1 MEHRNLVSVP
11 YGSAGFGNQLS
22 PKLSLMGLPY
32 KEHFGL
38 KQEPFNITA
47 DPAFLYLSRSHREA
61 LAQLSYGIKAR
72 KGFVVLTGEV
82 GTGKTTLINGLLD
95 ELDSDTRTALIFSH
109 IANPFDL
116 LRYTCNEFGLR
127 SPQHS
132 RNDFYEYLA
141 LLNDYLYESYRS
153 GKNCALIIDEAQNL
167 SPEVLESVRLLSNFE
182 TSKDKLLQILLVG
195 QPELSAR
202 LNSQEL
208 RQLKQRVTVRYHLRS
223 LTLKECQAYISSRLQ
238 VAGGDPLLFT
248 PSAIEVIYA
257 CSAGIPRVINVICD
271 GALMTAYNLRK
282 TYIDDSLIRQVAE
295 DLQIAGAVFS
305 GESVTRSTSTTT
317 SPVVNEMPSQPEEVS
332 KPTSQQPPVAK
343 VAQDAGT
350 RSGVVP
356 RIVFDELSVI
366 LIEAMG
372 PMASIVLKDRAA
384 SLGESLDRFPED
396 KLKALIELVSDEI
409 LDPSMRQ
416 DFQQLVQERVM
427 P

>member
-1 MEHRNLVSVP
+1 MNLS
-11 YGSAGFGNQLS
+11 YR
-22 PKLSLMGLPY
+22 
-32 KEHFGL
+32 EHFGL

-116 LRYTCNEFGLR
+116 LRYTCNEFGLK

-132 RNDFYEYLA
+132 RDDFYDYLA
-141 LLNDYLYESYRS
+141 LLNDYLFESYRA

-195 QPELSAR
+195 QPELSTR

-223 LTLKECQAYISSRLQ
+223 LTLKESQAYISSRLQ

-248 PSAIEVIYA
+248 PKAVEAIYA
-257 CSAGIPRVINVICD
+257 CSGGIPRVINVICD
-271 GALMTAYNLRK
+271 GALMTAYGLRK

-295 DLQIAGAVFS
+295 DLQIAGTVS
-305 GESVTRSTSTTT
+305 SNESAMRETTNSTPPITK
-317 SPVVNEMPSQPEEVS
+317 EMPSQPQEIF
-332 KPTSQQPPVAK
+332 KPISQQPSVVKLAESG
-343 VAQDAGT
+343 GT
-350 RSGVVP
+350 RSDFVP

-366 LIEAMG
+366 LVDAMG
-372 PMASIVLKDRAA
+372 PMASIVLKDRVA

-396 KLKALIELVSDEI
+396 KLKPLIELVSDEI

-416 DFQQLVQERVM
+416 DFQNLVQERVM
-427 P
+427 PRVD

>member
-1 MEHRNLVSVP
+1 MN
-11 YGSAGFGNQLS
+11 
-22 PKLSLMGLPY
+22 LPY

-61 LAQLSYGIKAR
+61 LAQLAYGIKAR

-132 RNDFYEYLA
+132 RYDFYEYLA
-141 LLNDYLYESYRS
+141 LLNDYLFESYRS

-167 SPEVLESVRLLSNFE
+167 SSEVLESVRLLSNFE

-195 QPELSAR
+195 QPELSDR

-208 RQLKQRVTVRYHLRS
+208 RQLKQRVTVRYQLRS

-238 VAGGDPLLFT
+238 VAGGDPMLFT
-248 PSAIEVIYA
+248 PKAVEFIYA
-257 CSAGIPRVINVICD
+257 CSGGIPRVINVICD
-271 GALMTAYNLRK
+271 GALMTAYGLRK

-295 DLQIAGAVFS
+295 DLQIGGTVFS
-305 GESVTRSTSTTT
+305 GESVSRNTSKTI
-317 SPVVNEMPSQPEEVS
+317 SPMANELPIQPEEDS
-332 KPTSQQPPVAK
+332 KPTSQQPPVVK
-343 VAQDAGT
+343 VADSSGT

-366 LIEAMG
+366 LVDAMG

-396 KLKALIELVSDEI
+396 KLKALVELVSDEI

-427 P
+427 PRVD

>member
-1 MEHRNLVSVP
+1 MNLS
-11 YGSAGFGNQLS
+11 YR
-22 PKLSLMGLPY
+22 
-32 KEHFGL
+32 EHFGL

-132 RNDFYEYLA
+132 RDDFYEYLA
-141 LLNDYLYESYRS
+141 LLNDYLFESYRS

-167 SPEVLESVRLLSNFE
+167 SSEVLESVRLLSNFE

-195 QPELSAR
+195 QPELSTR

-208 RQLKQRVTVRYHLRS
+208 RQLKQRVTVRYHLRA

-238 VAGGDPLLFT
+238 VAGGDPMLFT
-248 PSAIEVIYA
+248 SKAVEVIYA

-271 GALMTAYNLRK
+271 GALMTAYSLRK
-282 TYIDDSLIRQVAE
+282 TYIDDSLIRQVTE
-295 DLQIAGAVFS
+295 DLQIGGTVFS
-305 GESVTRSTSTTT
+305 GESLSRSPDQTLA
-317 SPVVNEMPSQPEEVS
+317 PMANELPSQPEEVS
-332 KPTSQQPPVAK
+332 RPSSQQPPVVK
-343 VAQDAGT
+343 VEESAGT

-366 LIEAMG
+366 LIDAMG

-384 SLGESLDRFPED
+384 SLGESLDRFPEN

-416 DFQQLVQERVM
+416 DFQQHVQERVM
-427 P
+427 PRVDLD

>member
-1 MEHRNLVSVP
+1 MN
-11 YGSAGFGNQLS
+11 
-22 PKLSLMGLPY
+22 LPY
-32 KEHFGL
+32 REHFGL

-127 SPQHS
+127 SPEHS
-132 RNDFYEYLA
+132 RDDFYEYLA
-141 LLNDYLYESYRS
+141 LLNDYLFESYRS

-167 SPEVLESVRLLSNFE
+167 SSEVLESVRLLSNFE

-195 QPELSAR
+195 QPELSSR

-248 PSAIEVIYA
+248 PKAVEVIYA
-257 CSAGIPRVINVICD
+257 CSGGIPRVINVMCD
-271 GALMTAYNLRK
+271 GALMTAYGLRK

-295 DLQIAGAVFS
+295 DLQIGGTVFS
-305 GESVTRSTSTTT
+305 GEKVTRETTNSTPPITRKI
-317 SPVVNEMPSQPEEVS
+317 PSQPQEVS
-332 KPTSQQPPVAK
+332 EPILQQPSVK
-343 VAQDAGT
+343 VAGSAGT

-356 RIVFDELSVI
+356 RIVFDELSLI
-366 LIEAMG
+366 LVDAMG

-384 SLGESLDRFPED
+384 SLGESLDRFPEE
-396 KLKALIELVSDEI
+396 KLKGLIELVSDEI

-416 DFQQLVQERVM
+416 DFQKLIQERVM
-427 P
+427 PRID

>member
-1 MEHRNLVSVP
+1 MD
-11 YGSAGFGNQLS
+11 
-22 PKLSLMGLPY
+22 LPY

-127 SPQHS
+127 STQHS
-132 RNDFYEYLA
+132 RDDFYDYLA
-141 LLNDYLYESYRS
+141 LLNDYLFESYRS
-153 GKNCALIIDEAQNL
+153 GKNCALIIDESQNL
-167 SPEVLESVRLLSNFE
+167 SSEVLESVRLLSNFE

-195 QPELSAR
+195 QPELSDR

-208 RQLKQRVTVRYHLRS
+208 RQLKQRVTVRYQLRS

-238 VAGGDPLLFT
+238 VAGGDPMLFT
-248 PSAIEVIYA
+248 PKAVEIIYA
-257 CSAGIPRVINVICD
+257 CSGGIPRVINVICD
-271 GALMTAYNLRK
+271 GALMTAYGLRK

-295 DLQIAGAVFS
+295 DLQIGGTVFS
-305 GESVTRSTSTTT
+305 GEIVSRNTSKAI
-317 SPVVNEMPSQPEEVS
+317 SPMANELPIEPEEDS
-332 KPTSQQPPVAK
+332 KPTSQQPPVVK
-343 VAQDAGT
+343 VAESSGT

-366 LIEAMG
+366 LVDAMG

-384 SLGESLDRFPED
+384 SLGESLGRFPED

-416 DFQQLVQERVM
+416 DFQKLVQERVM
-427 P
+427 PRVD

>member
-1 MEHRNLVSVP
+1 MNLT
-11 YGSAGFGNQLS
+11 
-22 PKLSLMGLPY
+22 Y

-38 KQEPFNITA
+38 RQEPFNITA

-95 ELDSDTRTALIFSH
+95 ELDSDTQTALIFSH

-141 LLNDYLYESYRS
+141 LLNDYLFESYRS

-195 QPELSAR
+195 QPELSDR

-208 RQLKQRVTVRYHLRS
+208 RQLKQRVTVRYQLRS

-248 PSAIEVIYA
+248 PKAVEVVYA
-257 CSAGIPRVINVICD
+257 CSQGIPRVINVICD
-271 GALMTAYNLRK
+271 GALMTAYGLRK

-295 DLQIAGAVFS
+295 DLQIGGTVFS
-305 GESVTRSTSTTT
+305 GEKITRETTNST
-317 SPVVNEMPSQPEEVS
+317 PPIRREIPSQPQEVS
-332 KPTSQQPPVAK
+332 QPSLQQPSVKPLKSVA
-343 VAQDAGT
+343 T

-356 RIVFDELSVI
+356 RIILDELSLI
-366 LIEAMG
+366 LVDAMG
-372 PMASIVLKDRAA
+372 PMASIVLKDRVA
-384 SLGESLDRFPED
+384 SLGESLDRFPEE
-396 KLKALIELVSDEI
+396 KLKGLIELVSDEI

-416 DFQQLVQERVM
+416 DFQNLVQERVM
-427 P
+427 PRVD

>member
-1 MEHRNLVSVP
+1 MN
-11 YGSAGFGNQLS
+11 
-22 PKLSLMGLPY
+22 LPY
-32 KEHFGL
+32 REHFGF

-132 RNDFYEYLA
+132 RDDFYEYLA
-141 LLNDYLYESYRS
+141 LLNDYLFESYRS

-167 SPEVLESVRLLSNFE
+167 SSEVLESVRLLSNFE

-195 QPELSAR
+195 QPELSTR

-238 VAGGDPLLFT
+238 VAGGDPMLFT
-248 PSAIEVIYA
+248 PKAVEIIYA

-271 GALMTAYNLRK
+271 GALMTAYGLRK

-295 DLQIAGAVFS
+295 DLQIGGTVFS
-305 GESVTRSTSTTT
+305 GESVSRSTIETIL
-317 SPVVNEMPSQPEEVS
+317 PMAIELPSQPEEVS
-332 KPTSQQPPVAK
+332 KPIPQQPPVVK
-343 VAQDAGT
+343 VEEPAGR

-366 LIEAMG
+366 LIDAMG
-372 PMASIVLKDRAA
+372 PMAAIVLKDRAA

-396 KLKALIELVSDEI
+396 KLKALIELVSHEI

-416 DFQQLVQERVM
+416 DFQQHVQERVM
-427 P
+427 PRVD

>member
-1 MEHRNLVSVP
+1 MN
-11 YGSAGFGNQLS
+11 
-22 PKLSLMGLPY
+22 LPY
-32 KEHFGL
+32 REHFGL

-95 ELDSDTRTALIFSH
+95 ELDSDSRTALIFSH

-132 RNDFYEYLA
+132 RDDFYEYLA
-141 LLNDYLYESYRS
+141 LLNDYLFESYRS

-167 SPEVLESVRLLSNFE
+167 SSEVLESVRLLSNFE

-195 QPELSAR
+195 QPELSTR

-208 RQLKQRVTVRYHLRS
+208 RQLKQRVTVRYHLRA

-238 VAGGDPLLFT
+238 VAGGDPMLFT
-248 PSAIEVIYA
+248 SKAVEVIYA

-271 GALMTAYNLRK
+271 GALMTAYGLRK

-295 DLQIAGAVFS
+295 DLQIGGTVFS
-305 GESVTRSTSTTT
+305 GENLSRSTNETI
-317 SPVVNEMPSQPEEVS
+317 SPMANALPSQPQEVS
-332 KPTSQQPPVAK
+332 KPSSQQPPVVK
-343 VAQDAGT
+343 VEESVGT
-350 RSGVVP
+350 RSNVVP

-366 LIEAMG
+366 LIDAMG

-416 DFQQLVQERVM
+416 DFQQHVQERVM
-427 P
+427 PRVDLD

>member
-1 MEHRNLVSVP
+1 MN
-11 YGSAGFGNQLS
+11 
-22 PKLSLMGLPY
+22 LPY
-32 KEHFGL
+32 REHFGL

-95 ELDSDTRTALIFSH
+95 ELDSDSRTALIFSH

-132 RNDFYEYLA
+132 RDDFYEYLA
-141 LLNDYLYESYRS
+141 LLNDYLFESYRS

-167 SPEVLESVRLLSNFE
+167 SSEVLESVRLLSNFE

-195 QPELSAR
+195 QPELSTR

-208 RQLKQRVTVRYHLRS
+208 RQLKQRVTVRYHLRA

-238 VAGGDPLLFT
+238 VAGGDPMLFT
-248 PSAIEVIYA
+248 SKAVEVIYA

-271 GALMTAYNLRK
+271 GALMTAYSLRK
-282 TYIDDSLIRQVAE
+282 SYIDDSLIRQVAE
-295 DLQIAGAVFS
+295 DLQIGGTVFS
-305 GESVTRSTSTTT
+305 GENLSKST
-317 SPVVNEMPSQPEEVS
+317 NEMISPTANEVASQPQEVS
-332 KPTSQQPPVAK
+332 KPSSLQPPVVK
-343 VAQDAGT
+343 VEESAGT

-366 LIEAMG
+366 LIDAMG

-384 SLGESLDRFPED
+384 SLGESLDRFPVD

-416 DFQQLVQERVM
+416 DFQQHVQERVM
-427 P
+427 PRVDLD

>member
-1 MEHRNLVSVP
+1 MN
-11 YGSAGFGNQLS
+11 
-22 PKLSLMGLPY
+22 LPY

-127 SPQHS
+127 STQHS
-132 RNDFYEYLA
+132 RDDFYEYLA
-141 LLNDYLYESYRS
+141 LLNDYLFESYRS
-153 GKNCALIIDEAQNL
+153 GKNCALIIDESQNL
-167 SPEVLESVRLLSNFE
+167 SSEVLESVRLLSNFE

-195 QPELSAR
+195 QPELSDR

-208 RQLKQRVTVRYHLRS
+208 RQLKQRVTVRYQLRS

-238 VAGGDPLLFT
+238 VAGGDPMLFT
-248 PSAIEVIYA
+248 PKAVEIIYA
-257 CSAGIPRVINVICD
+257 CSGGIPRVINVICD
-271 GALMTAYNLRK
+271 GALMTAYGLRK

-295 DLQIAGAVFS
+295 DLQIGGTVFS
-305 GESVTRSTSTTT
+305 GESVSRSTSKTT
-317 SPVVNEMPSQPEEVS
+317 SPMANELPSQPEEDS
-332 KPTSQQPPVAK
+332 KPSSQQPPVVK
-343 VAQDAGT
+343 VEESAGT

-366 LIEAMG
+366 LIDAMG

-384 SLGESLDRFPED
+384 SLGESLDRFPEN

-409 LDPSMRQ
+409 LDPTMRQ
-416 DFQQLVQERVM
+416 DFQQHVEERVM
-427 P
+427 PRVD

>member
-1 MEHRNLVSVP
+1 MNLS
-11 YGSAGFGNQLS
+11 YR
-22 PKLSLMGLPY
+22 
-32 KEHFGL
+32 EHFGL

-132 RNDFYEYLA
+132 RDDFYEYLA
-141 LLNDYLYESYRS
+141 LLNDYLFESYRT

-167 SPEVLESVRLLSNFE
+167 SSEVLESVRLLSNFE

-195 QPELSAR
+195 QPELSTR

-208 RQLKQRVTVRYHLRS
+208 RQLKQRVTVRYHLRA

-238 VAGGDPLLFT
+238 VAGGDPMLFT
-248 PSAIEVIYA
+248 SKAVEVIYA

-271 GALMTAYNLRK
+271 GALMTAYSLRK
-282 TYIDDSLIRQVAE
+282 TYIDDSLIRQVTE
-295 DLQIAGAVFS
+295 DLQIGGTVFS
-305 GESVTRSTSTTT
+305 GESLSRST
-317 SPVVNEMPSQPEEVS
+317 NETLAPMANVRPQPQEVS
-332 KPTSQQPPVAK
+332 KPIPQQPPIVK
-343 VAQDAGT
+343 VEESAGT
-350 RSGVVP
+350 RSGIVP

-366 LIEAMG
+366 LIDAMG
-372 PMASIVLKDRAA
+372 PMASIVLKDRVA
-384 SLGESLDRFPED
+384 SLGESLDRFPEN
-396 KLKALIELVSDEI
+396 KLNTLIELVSDEI

-416 DFQQLVQERVM
+416 DFQQHVQERVM
-427 P
+427 PRVDLD

>member
-1 MEHRNLVSVP
+1 MN
-11 YGSAGFGNQLS
+11 
-22 PKLSLMGLPY
+22 LPY
-32 KEHFGL
+32 REHFGL

-132 RNDFYEYLA
+132 RDDFYEYLA
-141 LLNDYLYESYRS
+141 LLNDYLFESYRS

-167 SPEVLESVRLLSNFE
+167 SSEVLESVRLLSNFE

-195 QPELSAR
+195 QPELSTR

-208 RQLKQRVTVRYHLRS
+208 RQLKQRVTVRYHLRA

-238 VAGGDPLLFT
+238 VAGGDPMLFT
-248 PSAIEVIYA
+248 SKAVEVIYA

-271 GALMTAYNLRK
+271 GALMTAYSLRK
-282 TYIDDSLIRQVAE
+282 TYIDDSLIRQVTE
-295 DLQIAGAVFS
+295 DLQIGGTVFS
-305 GESVTRSTSTTT
+305 GESLSRSPDQTLA
-317 SPVVNEMPSQPEEVS
+317 PMANELPSQPEEVS
-332 KPTSQQPPVAK
+332 RPSSQQPPVVK
-343 VAQDAGT
+343 VEESAGT

-366 LIEAMG
+366 LIDAMG

-384 SLGESLDRFPED
+384 SLGESLDRFPEN

-416 DFQQLVQERVM
+416 DFQQHVQERVM
-427 P
+427 PRVDLD